1 MTSVLVRRG
10 SHHGNDDDDDLLRA
24 GILSV
29 SHVAGM
35 TNSGVRKKPSKV
47 FSQISAI

>member
-10 SHHGNDDDDDLLRA
+10 SHHGNDDDLLRA

-35 TNSGVRKKPSKV
+35 TKSGVRKKPSKV